1 METTAVQI
9 MERAAAAEDPRTTSS
24 IRVLIVDDEPLFVE
38 MVAAMLGAED
48 GIEVA
53 GAAADGD
60 EAVRLAAELEPDV
73 IVMDISM
80 PGMNGI
86 EATRAIK
93 ARDPGARILILTG
106 GASASDIDKARL
118 AGAAAYLTKD
128 RIAIDF
134 VTELRQL
141 AKR

>member
-1 METTAVQI
+1 METTAVQL
-9 MERAAAAEDPRTTSS
+9 MERSAAEDPRTAS

-38 MVAAMLGAED
+38 MVEAMLGAEND
-48 GIEVA
+48 IEVV
-53 GAAADGD
+53 GVAADGD
-60 EAVRLAAELEPDV
+60 EGVRLAAELEPDV

-80 PGMNGI
+80 PGKNGI
-86 EATRAIK
+86 EATREIK
-93 ARDPGARILILTG
+93 ARNSQARILILTG
-106 GASASDIDKARL
+106 GASRSDIDEARL

-141 AKR
+141 AER

>member
-1 METTAVQI
+1 METTAVHL
-9 MERAAAAEDPRTTSS
+9 MERPAADDIHAAS

-38 MVAAMLGAED
+38 MVEAMLAAEH
-48 GIEVA
+48 GIEVI
-53 GAAADGD
+53 GIAADGD
-60 EAVRLAAELEPDV
+60 EAVRLAADLEPDV

-80 PGMNGI
+80 PGKNGI
-86 EATRAIK
+86 DATREIRAK
-93 ARDPGARILILTG
+93 NAQARILILTG
-106 GASASDIDKARL
+106 GASAKDIDEARV

-134 VTELRQL
+134 VAELREL

>member
-1 METTAVQI
+1 METAAVNLL
-9 MERAAAAEDPRTTSS
+9 EPRAADHARAAL

-38 MVAAMLGAED
+38 MVEAMLGAEH
-48 GIEVA
+48 GITVI
-53 GAAADGD
+53 GVAADGD
-60 EAVRLAAELEPDV
+60 EGVRLAAELEPDV

-80 PGMNGI
+80 PGKNGI
-86 EATRAIK
+86 DATREIK
-93 ARDPGARILILTG
+93 AKNPEARILILTG
-106 GASASDIDKARL
+106 GASATDIDEARV